1 MRILRVMSISI
12 KTLATAL
19 SAVLALSIT
28 APAQSFDYPADS
40 PTLFNRGTQ
49 QAKLPAVQTPSPT
62 GSAWPKINPKHGV
75 VPNTS
80 AKPSVFSKLF
90 SRKNKSAQPVF
101 DSGLQNT
108 AATNISTYS
117 TGESVYLD
125 PYAKNILNRHQTQ
138 ANHASGYEP
147 SNQKNQVQRVNFA
160 QSGDSRPH
168 SIFERVDEQDSS
180 TTEPTLGNVVT
191 PPAPANF
198 TPTATTRLEK
208 QTKPIVPEPV
218 AKVAQRVSLPDNAF
232 KQEFEKAYRYINQ
245 SAPQDKNRATR
256 VAKADDASRVLTL
269 DDFSVRSSEL
279 DAPGDFSPNTPLQIE
294 KPPFIRPE
302 PSEQSP
308 NALAPSFNPS
318 QPSGDF
324 DTFST
329 APVTEITISG
339 PAKTSERSLFEAL
352 KANDIKGDFED
363 SLGDINQWQPPEP
376 SRSNAPPQ
384 PHTTSISKE
393 ALDAEL
399 AELSKPLMQPETPDA
414 APQAPVTDAETIV
427 SPPSFSPHD
436 QSLIWWKQQVIQPLH
451 PDNQAM
457 PIDSN
462 GLVFA
467 ALRNSPR
474 IAAVSKNPLIR
485 ELQVVEA
492 NAEFDPVRFVRSQFQ
507 DRVDPVGNTLTIN
520 DGLTEQFLRENI
532 WTGEAGIRRKL
543 RTGANFT
550 VSQQL
555 GFHNS
560 NSNNFFPQDQGTATL
575 ALNVTQPLLRG
586 RGRAFNQA
594 QILIAQSS
602 GGVAWEV
609 FQRELQEELEGVA
622 GAYWQ
627 LYLQRSIYLQR
638 KRNVE
643 RGLVILDRL
652 NGRRELDSLP
662 AQIARAKSSVQTRR
676 TELANAF
683 RNVRNAETEIRRRVA
698 DRNWMASQKLEL
710 LPQELPT
717 VQNTGWQLDQ
727 VVKTALNHRPEIR
740 ESMRRIKIAGVQR
753 DVSENELLPELSF
766 LVGTYVSALQGDSD
780 VLGAFDEQFNS
791 TPGYSFGLEY
801 ELPRLNRAARSRF
814 QQRHLQFKRLQNE
827 LEEVIQNVIAE
838 SQIALRRVT
847 SAIETL
853 AAAEEAIVA
862 AKADLDQHET
872 RWESFALV
880 EGDIAEGVTPTT
892 TLDQLLDSQERL
904 SQAEIVYAQAE
915 QELKISELALQR
927 SMGTLL
933 MHQEVS
939 YDRHVVGD
947 TPVVNIHKNGGGPT
961 PIQSEVIHPYR
972 EQSTE
977 VITHD
982 QSVIVE

>member
-1 MRILRVMSISI
+1 MRILRVVSISI
-12 KTLATAL
+12 RSLAPALLVVVAFSMTA
-19 SAVLALSIT
+19 T
-28 APAQSFDYPADS
+28 AQSFDYPPDS
-40 PTLFNRGTQ
+40 PALFNRVTKG
-49 QAKLPAVQTPSPT
+49 AELPSIKTPSSRSFAEPNAT
-62 GSAWPKINPKHGV
+62 PKKVVGSRAS
-75 VPNTS
+75 S

-90 SRKNKSAQPVF
+90 SRKNKPAQPVF
-101 DSGLQNT
+101 NLGSQNT
-108 AATNISTYS
+108 AATNVSTYS

-125 PYAKNILNRHQTQ
+125 PYAKDVLNRHQNQ
-138 ANHASGYEP
+138 AQHANGYDP
-147 SNQKNQVQRVNFA
+147 SNQKNPVQRVSFA
-160 QSGDSRPH
+160 QFSDGKPQ
-168 SIFERVDEQDSS
+168 SIFEQIEEQRDSATALS
-180 TTEPTLGNVVT
+180 LGNAAT
-191 PPAPANF
+191 PPAPASF

-218 AKVAQRVSLPDNAF
+218 TKVAQRVSLPDNAF

-245 SAPQDKNRATR
+245 SAPQGNNSATR
-256 VAKADDASRVLTL
+256 VAKADDASRELAL
-269 DDFSVRSSEL
+269 DDFTIRSTEL
-279 DAPGDFSPNTPLQIE
+279 EAPEAFSPNTPLQIE
-294 KPPFIRPE
+294 TPPFIPPS

-318 QPSGDF
+318 QSSGDF

-329 APVTEITISG
+329 APVAEITISA
-339 PAKTSERSLFEAL
+339 PAKTSERALIEAL
-352 KANDIKGDFED
+352 KANDIEGDFED
-363 SLGDINQWQPPEP
+363 SLGDIDQWQPPEP
-376 SRSNAPPQ
+376 PR

-399 AELSKPLMQPETPDA
+399 AEISRTLLQPEVIGFSP
-414 APQAPVTDAETIV
+414 PAPVIDTGTAV
-427 SPPSFSPHD
+427 SPPYFSPND
-436 QSLIWWKQQVIQPLH
+436 QSLLWWKQQVIQPLH
-451 PDNQAM
+451 PDNQAV

-474 IAAVSKNPLIR
+474 ISAVSKNPLIR

-492 NAEFDPVRFVRSQFQ
+492 DAEFDPVRFVRSQFQ
-507 DRVDPVGNTLTIN
+507 DRVDPVGNSLTIN

-532 WTGEAGIRRKL
+532 WTGEAGVRRKL
-543 RTGANFT
+543 RTGADFT

-555 GFHNS
+555 GFQNS

-643 RGLVILDRL
+643 RGQVILDRL

-698 DRNWMASQKLEL
+698 DRNWMASQKIEL

-780 VLGAFDEQFNS
+780 VLGAFGDQFSS

-862 AKADLDQHET
+862 AKADLDQNET

-892 TLDQLLDSQERL
+892 VLDQLLDSQERL
-904 SQAEIVYAQAE
+904 SQTEIVYAQAE
-915 QELKISELALQR
+915 QELKASELALQL

-933 MHQEVS
+933 MHQQVS

-947 TPVVNIHKNGGGPT
+947 TPIVNIHKNGGGPT
-961 PIQSEVIHPYR
+961 PIQSEVIQPYR
-972 EQSTE
+972 RQSTE
-977 VITHD
+977 VISYGHP
-982 QSVIVE
+982 VAVE